1 MKYETITYEEWQ
13 KKYKPIENKI
23 TKGQNYYNK
32 KGVLQYG
39 WFDTDDEDYEYIYKQ
54 NELNVWTEREEDGKT
69 YITSGMG
76 FVNRIC
82 YFITKVAREEDIKI
96 TVQNS

>member
-1 MKYETITYEEWQ
+1 M
-13 KKYKPIENKI
+13 
-23 TKGQNYYNK
+23 
-32 KGVLQYG
+32 
-39 WFDTDDEDYEYIYKQ
+39 FDTDNEDYEDIYKQ
-54 NELNVWTEREEDGKT
+54 NELNVWTERGEDGKT

-82 YFITKVAREEDIKI
+82 YFITEVAREKDIKI